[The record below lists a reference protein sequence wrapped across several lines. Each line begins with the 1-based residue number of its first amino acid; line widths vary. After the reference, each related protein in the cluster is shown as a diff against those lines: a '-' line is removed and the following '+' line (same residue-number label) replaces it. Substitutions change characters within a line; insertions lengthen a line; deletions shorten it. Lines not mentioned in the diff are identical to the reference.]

1 MLRVSASS
9 EGYLEG
15 HYMTEFTP
23 AKLAKLRKAYGAAVA
38 SGAEQFEFEGHPLLV
53 AYAKYLIE
61 YLEGRFNGT

>member
-1 MLRVSASS
+1 
-9 EGYLEG
+9 
-15 HYMTEFTP
+15 MTEFTP